1 MKLCFLSIIICVKI
15 FVTNKVRLSVVLGSL
30 YYVFFGFNL
39 DLDSLLIQLRPIDY
53 DEQFGMVAEVP
64 IDVLDEIE

>member
-1 MKLCFLSIIICVKI
+1 MKLCFLSIIICVQI

-30 YYVFFGFNL
+30 YNVLFGFNL
-39 DLDSLLIQLRPIDY
+39 DLDSLLIKLRPIDY
-53 DEQFGMVAEVP
+53 YKQFGMVAEVP